1 MNINNISYQR
11 KKPVKKQQGFVLVLA
26 IVLLTVLTLIG
37 VSSMN
42 SASVELKAAS
52 NAQQHQIA
60 FNSVQSLIEYSI
72 SDAVAKTAS
81 GATTPLLDY
90 QSNSAVTQNLSYTL
104 ANATDLEAT
113 LDYVDCLSGAPGSSL
128 EEGRGFGYNLYSI
141 TATGF
146 NSSKTAF
153 SEQVQGARHVAASC
167 EN

>member
-1 MNINNISYQR
+1 MHKR
-11 KKPVKKQQGFVLVLA
+11 PVRKQQGFVLVLA

-42 SASVELKAAS
+42 SASIELKAAS

-60 FNSVQSLIEYSI
+60 FNTVQSLIEYSI

-81 GATTPLLDY
+81 GATNPLLDY
-90 QSNSAVTQNLSYTL
+90 QSNSATTQNLNYTL
-104 ANATDLEAT
+104 ANAVDLEAT

-128 EEGRGFGYNLYSI
+128 EDGRGFGYNLYSI

-146 NSSKTAF
+146 NTKKTAF
-153 SEQVQGARHVAASC
+153 SEQVQGVRHVAASC
-167 EN
+167 GN

>member
-1 MNINNISYQR
+1 MNMNKVR
-11 KKPVKKQQGFVLVLA
+11 CMCKKPVREQQGFVLVLA
-26 IVLLTVLTLIG
+26 IVLLAALTLVG

-60 FNSVQSLIEYSI
+60 FNTVQSLIEYSI

-81 GATTPLLDY
+81 GAAAPLLDY
-90 QSNSAVTQNLSYTL
+90 QTNSATTQNLNYAL
-104 ANATDLEAT
+104 DNAADLEAT

-146 NSSKTAF
+146 NTNRTAF
-153 SEQVQGARHVAASC
+153 SEQVQGVRHVAASC
-167 EN
+167 AN